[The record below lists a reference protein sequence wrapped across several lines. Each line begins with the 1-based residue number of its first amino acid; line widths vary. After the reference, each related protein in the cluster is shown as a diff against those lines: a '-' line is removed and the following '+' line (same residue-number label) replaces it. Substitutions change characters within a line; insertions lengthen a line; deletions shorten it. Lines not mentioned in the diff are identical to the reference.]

1 MTTETAVPAERA
13 RPKRVQRFVVGR
25 VDDFPADGRL
35 LVEINGRGIGI
46 FRVKN
51 EFFAMLNRCPHL
63 GGPLAKGQ
71 IVNEINSTGP
81 GNVTLDTS
89 ATIVTCP
96 WHNWEFDIRT
106 GQSYWDPNNLHARP
120 FAIAIE
126 TGDAVAEQVDDG
138 SVGRIK
144 GPYKAE
150 MIDVG
155 VESDYIVLSLKAQP
169 RASGAKNLGS
179 TGAPADA
186 SPACGSP
193 AATAADDGDQT
204 TVAGGGIT
212 LTTTTPHDEK

>member
-1 MTTETAVPAERA
+1 MSTETAPTTATGA
-13 RPKRVQRFVVGR
+13 TDRPKRQQRFVVGR

-35 LVEINGRGIGI
+35 LVEINGREIGI
-46 FRVKN
+46 FKVKH

-71 IVNEINSTGP
+71 IVNEITSTGP
-81 GNVTLDTS
+81 GNVSLDPS

-96 WHNWEFDIRT
+96 WHNWEFDIRS
-106 GQSYWDPNNLHARP
+106 GQSYWDPHNLHARP

-126 TGDAVAEQVDDG
+126 TGEAVAEQVDTG
-138 SVGRIK
+138 AVGRIK

-179 TGAPADA
+179 TGSAPEA
-186 SPACGSP
+186 PTAC
-193 AATAADDGDQT
+193 AH
-204 TVAGGGIT
+204 
-212 LTTTTPHDEK
+212 TTTTNEK